1 MTREHLR
8 TGLRVLFGLL
18 FVGAGINHFVHE
30 EFYVAIMPGYLPA
43 HAALVA
49 ISGVVEIIVGLA
61 VLAPKLRPHSG
72 WAAVATLLAVFPANI
87 HMALHPE
94 DFPDIPS
101 LGLWIRLP
109 IQCLLIAWAV
119 WTTRVPKKSDTAESA
134 SEGGSPKSAS

>member
-8 TGLRVLFGLL
+8 TALRVLFGLL
-18 FVGAGINHFVHE
+18 FVGAGINHFINP
-30 EFYVAIMPGYLPA
+30 EFYVAIMPSYLPA

-94 DFPDIPS
+94 EFPDIPS

-109 IQCLLIAWAV
+109 IQLLLIAWAI
-119 WTTRVPKKSDTAESA
+119 WTTRVPTGSAAAEPSPEGVSSNSA
-134 SEGGSPKSAS
+134 S

>member
-8 TGLRVLFGLL
+8 TALRIVFGLL
-18 FVGAGINHFVHE
+18 FIGGGINHFINP
-30 EFYVAIMPGYLPA
+30 EFYVAIMPSYLPA
-43 HAALVA
+43 HGALVF

-61 VLAPKLRPHSG
+61 VLTPKLRPHSG

-94 DFPDIPS
+94 DFPDLPA

-109 IQCLLIAWAV
+109 LQFLLIAWAI
-119 WTTRVPKKSDTAESA
+119 WTTRVQQTSTEGRFAKFA
-134 SEGGSPKSAS
+134 S